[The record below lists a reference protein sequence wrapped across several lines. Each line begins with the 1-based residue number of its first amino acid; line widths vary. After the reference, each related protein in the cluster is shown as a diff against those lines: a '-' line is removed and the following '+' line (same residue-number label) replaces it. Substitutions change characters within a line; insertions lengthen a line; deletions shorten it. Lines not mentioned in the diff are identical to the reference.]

1 MEECSYIWYF
11 PILLNELVFGV
22 FSEYI
27 ITIHHIKTGKYLSIF
42 YYMNM
47 YSSLMYLFCCEK
59 NLWQIICMII
69 CMVSWRVWKGQLRT
83 WRIQEG
89 RVGISVNIFL
99 VLVCIKKLDCCLY
112 TFINVIL
119 ASLLQHNK
127 TLKYFV
133 VRENIITVAFLQAT
147 IFLIAQILW
156 NNG

>member
-1 MEECSYIWYF
+1 MYLKEFNSTWIC
-11 PILLNELVFGV
+11 PVLLSELTFGD
-22 FSEYI
+22 FSEYV
-27 ITIHHIKTGKYLSIF
+27 ITRRHIKTGKYLSIL
-42 YYMNM
+42 YYVNL

-147 IFLIAQILW
+147 IFFNSSDTLK
-156 NNG
+156 